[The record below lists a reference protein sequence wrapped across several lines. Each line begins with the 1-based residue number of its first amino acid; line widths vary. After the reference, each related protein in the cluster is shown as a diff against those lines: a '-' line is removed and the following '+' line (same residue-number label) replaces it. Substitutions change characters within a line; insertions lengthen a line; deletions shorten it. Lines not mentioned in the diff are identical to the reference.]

1 MKKIENEEM
10 LRLMETSYLS
20 HLEES
25 NKIVLEN
32 MEKCIDSQKEFETY
46 SRFYLLLST
55 LTSKV
60 RKFVYNLPEEECDD

>member
-32 MEKCIDSQKEFETY
+32 MEKCISSQKEFEIY
-46 SRFYLLLST
+46 SKFLLLLNT
-55 LTSKV
+55 LSSRV